1 MAFIPEFFILV
12 VCPLVGIGLGFS
24 MFMSNVFNLR
34 KQKALENGLGEVNPI
49 PYSTIFGNC
58 VGGCIYAVVHQNQWV
73 WWSNFPGVLIGFHL
87 CCESVMIC
95 GQTDKDISVRN
106 NLLRNLNFWVAF
118 WLLTGW
124 ALAYVCTPAISANVI
139 GFVSSAVCVTLYA
152 SPLTTVFKVLREWDA
167 SSIYMPMCLIA
178 TTCTLLWTVY
188 GLAIGDGFVWG
199 PNLAGLCLS
208 MIQLMLVTLLPS
220 RGHTADFELDKH
232 SSVASDV
239 ELGHLTS
246 SAITTW
252 TPVVKGTVVAA
263 KALTDGAPSDAIH
276 KPDLGPIAEIPPFT
290 PASYPNDNHGSFE
303 NLTSHRAQH
312 SILANYSGTL
322 HCDEGSTSFGGVRVA
337 PTGSA
342 FSGATLE
349 CAICLT
355 SIAGGTDPIFSGG
368 AEEKEESTS
377 IASSSALEPR
387 CGHRFCTSCM
397 KKCAANDL
405 ASCPTCRHPHELD
418 PIVLQDRLDAFR
430 GNYQNWRKGGT
441 SGAKG
446 EVDDISAAAPTRTA
460 VESTF

>member
-1 MAFIPEFFILV
+1 MTISEFIILV
-12 VCPLVGIGLGFS
+12 ICPLVGIVLGIS

-34 KQKALENGLGEVNPI
+34 KQKAFLKGLGEVNPI

-58 VGGCIYAVVHQNQWV
+58 VGGCIYAVIHQNQWV
-73 WWSNFPGVLIGFHL
+73 WWNNFPGVLIGLHL
-87 CCESVMIC
+87 CCESITIC
-95 GQTDKDISVRN
+95 NHHGKDIDVRN
-106 NLLRNLNFWVAF
+106 NLLRNLKFWVAF

-124 ALAYVCTPAISANVI
+124 TLAFVCSPAASANII
-139 GFVSSAVCVTLYA
+139 GFISSAVCVTLYA
-152 SPLTTVFKVLREWDA
+152 SPLTTVFTVLREWDA
-167 SSIYMPMCLIA
+167 SSLYLPMCLIA

-208 MIQLMLVTLLPS
+208 MIQLTLVTLLPS
-220 RGHTADFELDKH
+220 RGHPAYSETDKQ
-232 SSVASDV
+232 SSVTNDI
-239 ELGHLTS
+239 ELGYLTS
-246 SAITTW
+246 SVNTTW
-252 TPVVKGTVVAA
+252 QPVEKATVVAA
-263 KALTDGAPSDAIH
+263 KVLTDGAPADAIHH
-276 KPDLGPIAEIPPFT
+276 KPDLGPIAEIPPFA
-290 PASYPNDNHGSFE
+290 PASYPNDNHSSFE
-303 NLTSHRAQH
+303 YLTSHRAQH
-312 SILANYSGTL
+312 SILANYGGTL
-322 HCDEGSTSFGGVRVA
+322 SCNEGSTTIGSTCSA
-337 PTGSA
+337 PSGSA

-355 SIAGGTDPIFSGG
+355 SISCSVEPHFAGS
-368 AEEKEESTS
+368 AEEKDESTS
-377 IASSSALEPR
+377 SASTAVELR
-387 CGHRFCTSCM
+387 CGHRFCTPCM

-430 GNYQNWRKGGT
+430 GNYHNWRKGGT